1 MDRIV
6 AISEIKIFQNYDF
19 RLFVRFLD
27 CRIFTIYTNDF
38 VDCRIFTIYTND
50 FVYYDGLFLMIRV
63 LVLNNQKS
71 ELA

>member
-1 MDRIV
+1 MDKIV

-38 VDCRIFTIYTND
+38 VRYDERI
-50 FVYYDGLFLMIRV
+50 LMIRV

-71 ELA
+71 

>member
-1 MDRIV
+1 MDRFI
-6 AISEIKIFQNYDF
+6 AISEIEIFQNYDF

-27 CRIFTIYTNDF
+27 CRIFTIFTNDF
-38 VDCRIFTIYTND
+38 VR
-50 FVYYDGLFLMIRV
+50 YDERFLVIRV

>member
-6 AISEIKIFQNYDF
+6 AISEIEIFQNYDF
-19 RLFVRFLD
+19 RLFVRFLG
-27 CRIFTIYTNDF
+27 CRIFTIYM
-38 VDCRIFTIYTND
+38 ND
-50 FVYYDGLFLMIRV
+50 FVYYDEQILMIRV

>member
-1 MDRIV
+1 MDKIV
-6 AISEIKIFQNYDF
+6 AISEIEIFQNYDF

-38 VDCRIFTIYTND
+38 VR
-50 FVYYDGLFLMIRV
+50 YDELFLMIRV

-71 ELA
+71 QLA

>member
-1 MDRIV
+1 MDKIV
-6 AISEIKIFQNYDF
+6 AISEIEIFQNYDF

-38 VDCRIFTIYTND
+38 VR
-50 FVYYDGLFLMIRV
+50 YDEQILMIRV

-71 ELA
+71 QLAKFLIFAGN

>member
-1 MDRIV
+1 MDRFI
-6 AISEIKIFQNYDF
+6 AISEIEIFQNYDF

-38 VDCRIFTIYTND
+38 VHYDERI
-50 FVYYDGLFLMIRV
+50 LMIRV

-71 ELA
+71 

>member
-1 MDRIV
+1 MDRFI
-6 AISEIKIFQNYDF
+6 AISEIEIFQNYDF

-38 VDCRIFTIYTND
+38 VH
-50 FVYYDGLFLMIRV
+50 YDEQILMIRV

>member
-1 MDRIV
+1 MDKIV
-6 AISEIKIFQNYDF
+6 AISEIEIFQNYDF

-27 CRIFTIYTNDF
+27 CRIFTIYTNEF
-38 VDCRIFTIYTND
+38 VR
-50 FVYYDGLFLMIRV
+50 YDERFLVIRV

>member
-1 MDRIV
+1 MDKIV

-38 VDCRIFTIYTND
+38 VRYDERI
-50 FVYYDGLFLMIRV
+50 LMIRV

-71 ELA
+71 QLA

>member
-1 MDRIV
+1 MDKIV

-27 CRIFTIYTNDF
+27 CRIFTIFTNDF
-38 VDCRIFTIYTND
+38 VR
-50 FVYYDGLFLMIRV
+50 YDERFLVIRV
-63 LVLNNQKS
+63 LILNNQKS

>member
-1 MDRIV
+1 MDKIV
-6 AISEIKIFQNYDF
+6 AISEIEIFQNYDF

-27 CRIFTIYTNDF
+27 CRIFTIFTNDF
-38 VDCRIFTIYTND
+38 VR
-50 FVYYDGLFLMIRV
+50 YDERFLVIRV

>member
-6 AISEIKIFQNYDF
+6 AISEIEIFQNYDF

-27 CRIFTIYTNDF
+27 CRIFTIYTN
-38 VDCRIFTIYTND
+38 C

-71 ELA
+71 

>member
-1 MDRIV
+1 MDRFI

-38 VDCRIFTIYTND
+38 VH
-50 FVYYDGLFLMIRV
+50 YDEQILMIRV
-63 LVLNNQKS
+63 LILNNQKS
-71 ELA
+71 QLA

>member
-6 AISEIKIFQNYDF
+6 AISEIEIFQNYDF
-19 RLFVRFLD
+19 RLFVRFLY
-27 CRIFTIYTNDF
+27 CRIFTIYTN
-38 VDCRIFTIYTND
+38 N
-50 FVYYDGLFLMIRV
+50 FVYYDEQILMIRV

>member
-1 MDRIV
+1 MDKIV
-6 AISEIKIFQNYDF
+6 AISEIEIFQNYDF

-38 VDCRIFTIYTND
+38 VRYDERI
-50 FVYYDGLFLMIRV
+50 LMIRV

-71 ELA
+71 

>member
-6 AISEIKIFQNYDF
+6 AISEIKFFQNYDF

-38 VDCRIFTIYTND
+38 VR
-50 FVYYDGLFLMIRV
+50 YDEQILMIRV

>member
-1 MDRIV
+1 MDKIV
-6 AISEIKIFQNYDF
+6 AISEIEIFQNYDF

-38 VDCRIFTIYTND
+38 VR
-50 FVYYDGLFLMIRV
+50 YDERFLVIRV
-63 LVLNNQKS
+63 LILNNQKS

>member
-1 MDRIV
+1 MDRFV
-6 AISEIKIFQNYDF
+6 AISEIEIFQNYDF

-38 VDCRIFTIYTND
+38 V
-50 FVYYDGLFLMIRV
+50 YYDGLLLMIRV

-71 ELA
+71 